1 MLIEINPQ
9 VLNQNVQNLDTVLG
23 FASRGAGR
31 AGRTTLDGHY
41 SSISGFDQLG
51 ASHGAV
57 IKGGIGSAMK
67 TMQQLTEQVNW
78 LKEALNSSRLAFS
91 SQNNFVSRGMDIADE
106 GGNVGGEEV
115 AFPNR
120 PDVVYEDFSFPQPVV
135 QKASSIDEL
144 AAAFASTNDSEVEE
158 AVATWKSLSEM
169 ATETSQNLR
178 NVAAEVG
185 EHNHGAVFD
194 KAVERIGE
202 IAANAESFAANA
214 STMAN
219 HVGLMSQLKTMRMSD
234 VLSAQQALSKIENPM
249 ERKVLE
255 EELLSR
261 LRSAIQSDV
270 GQSVPVIRNLVTMR
284 SNGGNSVQSIAT
296 GMGTIAGDGKFSHAG
311 LSSASG
317 ATLQPATM
325 GQHPDNLG
333 DFAAGNSRAGQSID
347 PFSLSTQQA
356 GWTNPEFQQ
365 SGGASSGL
373 NPIKAPLTSTYS
385 SMPASSGTFGAP
397 VLTPASAQTVSTH
410 PSSATGWGATPIGS
424 RAAAMAM
431 HLSAG
436 GLHNSKLHNSGLNGT
451 SKMGNSSIAQLGASP
466 QSGVSR
472 SAPFGAAGTQSANSA
487 RMSPMMGAPMGA
499 AGSKRRGKTKSVTS
513 SVEEDNNIAALL
525 GESPA
530 VVPGVIGSW
539 VRG

>member
-1 MLIEINPQ
+1 MLIQIDSN
-9 VLNQNVQNLDTVLG
+9 VLFANVDTLG
-23 FASRGAGR
+23 NIVSTTTNGIGSAGK
-31 AGRTTLDGHY
+31 TTLDGHY

-57 IKGGIGSAMK
+57 IKGGIGSATK

-115 AFPNR
+115 VFPNR

-169 ATETSQNLR
+169 ATETSQDLR

-234 VLSAQQALSKIENPM
+234 VLSAQQALSKIEDPM

-255 EELLSR
+255 EEFLSR
-261 LRSAIQSDV
+261 LQSAIQSDV

-284 SNGGNSVQSIAT
+284 STGGNSGQSIAT
-296 GMGTIAGDGKFSHAG
+296 GMETIAGNGKFSHAA

-333 DFAAGNSRAGQSID
+333 DFAAVNSRAGQSID

-356 GWTNPEFQQ
+356 GWTSPDFQP
-365 SGGASSGL
+365 SAGGSSGL
-373 NPIKAPLTSTYS
+373 NPIKAPLTSAHS
-385 SMPASSGTFGAP
+385 SM
-397 VLTPASAQTVSTH
+397 PASAQTVSTH
-410 PSSATGWGATPIGS
+410 PSSATGLGVTPIGP
-424 RAAAMAM
+424 RAHAMAM
-431 HLSAG
+431 YPSA
-436 GLHNSKLHNSGLNGT
+436 NSKPHNSGLNGT
-451 SKMGNSSIAQLGASP
+451 SKIGGSSIAQLGASP

-472 SAPFGAAGTQSANSA
+472 SASFGAAGTQSAHSA

-499 AGSKRRGKTKSVTS
+499 AGSKKRGKTKSVTS

>member
-1 MLIEINPQ
+1 MLIQIDSN
-9 VLNQNVQNLDTVLG
+9 VLFANVDTLG
-23 FASRGAGR
+23 NIVSTTTNGIGSAGK
-31 AGRTTLDGHY
+31 TTLDGHY

-115 AFPNR
+115 VFPNR

-169 ATETSQNLR
+169 ATETSQDLR

-234 VLSAQQALSKIENPM
+234 VLSAQQALSKIEDPM

-255 EELLSR
+255 EEFLSR
-261 LRSAIQSDV
+261 LQSAIQSDV

-284 SNGGNSVQSIAT
+284 SAGGNSGQSIAT
-296 GMGTIAGDGKFSHAG
+296 GMETIAGNGKFSHTG

-333 DFAAGNSRAGQSID
+333 DFAAVNSRTGQSID

-356 GWTNPEFQQ
+356 GWTSPDFQP
-365 SGGASSGL
+365 SAGGSSGL
-373 NPIKAPLTSTYS
+373 NPIKAPLTSAHS
-385 SMPASSGTFGAP
+385 SMPAS
-397 VLTPASAQTVSTH
+397 VQTVSTH
-410 PSSATGWGATPIGS
+410 PSSATGLGVTPIGP
-424 RAAAMAM
+424 RADAMAM
-431 HLSAG
+431 HPSA
-436 GLHNSKLHNSGLNGT
+436 NSKPHNSGLNGT
-451 SKMGNSSIAQLGASP
+451 SKIGGSSIAQLGASP

-472 SAPFGAAGTQSANSA
+472 SAAFGAAGTQSAHSA

-499 AGSKRRGKTKSVTS
+499 AGSKKRGKTKSVTS

>member
-1 MLIEINPQ
+1 
-9 VLNQNVQNLDTVLG
+9 
-23 FASRGAGR
+23 
-31 AGRTTLDGHY
+31 
-41 SSISGFDQLG
+41 
-51 ASHGAV
+51 
-57 IKGGIGSAMK
+57 
-67 TMQQLTEQVNW
+67 
-78 LKEALNSSRLAFS
+78 
-91 SQNNFVSRGMDIADE
+91 MDIADE

-115 AFPNR
+115 VFPNR

-169 ATETSQNLR
+169 ATETSQDLR

-185 EHNHGAVFD
+185 KHNHGAVFD

-234 VLSAQQALSKIENPM
+234 VLSVQQVLSKIEDPM

-255 EELLSR
+255 EEFLSR
-261 LRSAIQSDV
+261 LQSAIQSDV

-284 SNGGNSVQSIAT
+284 STGGNSGQSIAT
-296 GMGTIAGDGKFSHAG
+296 GMEAIAGNGKFSHTG
-311 LSSASG
+311 LSSAAG
-317 ATLQPATM
+317 ATLQPAAM
-325 GQHPDNLG
+325 VQHSNNLG
-333 DFAAGNSRAGQSID
+333 DFAAVKTGAGQSID
-347 PFSLSTQQA
+347 PFNLSTQQA
-356 GWTNPEFQQ
+356 GWKSPDFPP
-365 SGGASSGL
+365 SAGASSGL
-373 NPIKAPLTSTYS
+373 NPINAPFTSAHS
-385 SMPASSGTFGAP
+385 SM
-397 VLTPASAQTVSTH
+397 PASAQTVSTH
-410 PSSATGWGATPIGS
+410 PSAATGLGVTPIGP
-424 RAAAMAM
+424 RATVMAM
-431 HLSAG
+431 HPSAG
-436 GLHNSKLHNSGLNGT
+436 GLHNSKLHNTGLNGT
-451 SKMGNSSIAQLGASP
+451 SKIGSSSIAQLGASP
-466 QSGVSR
+466 QSAS
-472 SAPFGAAGTQSANSA
+472 FGTAGTQPAHSA
-487 RMSPMMGAPMGA
+487 RMSPMMGAPMA
-499 AGSKRRGKTKSVTS
+499 AAASKKRGKTKSVTS

>member
-1 MLIEINPQ
+1 MLVQIDQSILKTNVGALGEI
-9 VLNQNVQNLDTVLG
+9 LDITALG
-23 FASRGAGR
+23 AKSATK
-31 AGRTTLDGHY
+31 TTLDGHY

-115 AFPNR
+115 VFPNR

-169 ATETSQNLR
+169 ATETSQDLR

-234 VLSAQQALSKIENPM
+234 VLSAQQALSKIEDPM

-255 EELLSR
+255 EEFLSR
-261 LRSAIQSDV
+261 LQSAIQSDV

-284 SNGGNSVQSIAT
+284 STGGNSGQSIAT
-296 GMGTIAGDGKFSHAG
+296 GMETIAGNGKFSHAA
-311 LSSASG
+311 LSPASG

-333 DFAAGNSRAGQSID
+333 DFAAVNSRAGQSID

-356 GWTNPEFQQ
+356 GWTSPDFQP
-365 SGGASSGL
+365 SAGGSSGL
-373 NPIKAPLTSTYS
+373 NPIKAPLNSVHS
-385 SMPASSGTFGAP
+385 NMPASAGTFSALAP
-397 VLTPASAQTVSTH
+397 APAQTVSTH
-410 PSSATGWGATPIGS
+410 PSSATGLGTTPIGP

-431 HLSAG
+431 HPSAK

-472 SAPFGAAGTQSANSA
+472 SASFGAAGTQSAHSA

-499 AGSKRRGKTKSVTS
+499 AGSKKRGKTKSVTS

>member
-1 MLIEINPQ
+1 MLIQIDSN
-9 VLNQNVQNLDTVLG
+9 VLFANVDTLG
-23 FASRGAGR
+23 NIVSTTTNGIGSAGK
-31 AGRTTLDGHY
+31 TTLDGDY

-115 AFPNR
+115 VFPNR

-158 AVATWKSLSEM
+158 AVETWKSLSEM
-169 ATETSQNLR
+169 ATETSQDLR

-234 VLSAQQALSKIENPM
+234 VLSAQQALSKIEDPM

-255 EELLSR
+255 EEFLSR
-261 LRSAIQSDV
+261 LQSAIQSDV

-284 SNGGNSVQSIAT
+284 STGGNSGQSIAT
-296 GMGTIAGDGKFSHAG
+296 GMETIAGNGKFSHAG

-333 DFAAGNSRAGQSID
+333 DFAAVNSRAGQSID

-356 GWTNPEFQQ
+356 GWTSPDFQP
-365 SGGASSGL
+365 SAGGSSGL
-373 NPIKAPLTSTYS
+373 NPIKAPLNSAHS
-385 SMPASSGTFGAP
+385 SMPASAGTFNA
-397 VLTPASAQTVSTH
+397 LAPASAQRVSTH
-410 PSSATGWGATPIGS
+410 PSSATGLGVTPIGP
-424 RAAAMAM
+424 RATAMAT
-431 HLSAG
+431 HPSA
-436 GLHNSKLHNSGLNGT
+436 NSKLHNTGLNGT
-451 SKMGNSSIAQLGASP
+451 PKIGGSSIAQLGASP

-472 SAPFGAAGTQSANSA
+472 SASLGAGGTQSAHSA

-499 AGSKRRGKTKSVTS
+499 AGSKKRGKTKSVTS

>member
-1 MLIEINPQ
+1 MLIQIDSN
-9 VLNQNVQNLDTVLG
+9 VLFANVDTLG
-23 FASRGAGR
+23 NIVSTTTNGIGSAGK
-31 AGRTTLDGHY
+31 TTLDGHY

-67 TMQQLTEQVNW
+67 TMQQLTEQINW

-115 AFPNR
+115 VFPNR

-169 ATETSQNLR
+169 ATETSQDLR

-234 VLSAQQALSKIENPM
+234 VLSAQQALSKIEDPM

-255 EELLSR
+255 EEFLSR
-261 LRSAIQSDV
+261 LQSAIQSDV

-284 SNGGNSVQSIAT
+284 STGGNSGQSIAT
-296 GMGTIAGDGKFSHAG
+296 GMETIAGNGKFSHAA
-311 LSSASG
+311 LSPASG

-333 DFAAGNSRAGQSID
+333 DFAAVNSRAGQSID

-356 GWTNPEFQQ
+356 GWTSPDFQP
-365 SGGASSGL
+365 SAGGSSGL
-373 NPIKAPLTSTYS
+373 NPIKAPLNSAHS
-385 SMPASSGTFGAP
+385 SMPASAGTFNA
-397 VLTPASAQTVSTH
+397 LAPASAQRVSTH
-410 PSSATGWGATPIGS
+410 PSSATGLGVTPIGP
-424 RAAAMAM
+424 RATAMAT
-431 HLSAG
+431 HPSA
-436 GLHNSKLHNSGLNGT
+436 NSKLHNTGLNGT
-451 SKMGNSSIAQLGASP
+451 PKIGGSSIAQLGASP

-472 SAPFGAAGTQSANSA
+472 SASLGAGGTQSAHSA

-499 AGSKRRGKTKSVTS
+499 AGSKKRGKTKSVTS

>member
-1 MLIEINPQ
+1 MLVQIDQSILKINVGALGEI
-9 VLNQNVQNLDTVLG
+9 LDITALG
-23 FASRGAGR
+23 AKSATK
-31 AGRTTLDGHY
+31 TTLDGHY

-115 AFPNR
+115 VFPNR

-169 ATETSQNLR
+169 ATETSQDLR

-234 VLSAQQALSKIENPM
+234 VLSAQQALSKIEDPM

-255 EELLSR
+255 EEFLSR
-261 LRSAIQSDV
+261 LQSAIQSDV
-270 GQSVPVIRNLVTMR
+270 VQSVPVIRNLVTMR
-284 SNGGNSVQSIAT
+284 STGGNSGQSIAT
-296 GMGTIAGDGKFSHAG
+296 GMETIAGNGKFSHAA

-333 DFAAGNSRAGQSID
+333 DFAAVNSRAGQSID

-356 GWTNPEFQQ
+356 GWTSPDFQP
-365 SGGASSGL
+365 SAGGSSGL
-373 NPIKAPLTSTYS
+373 NPIKAPLTSAHS
-385 SMPASSGTFGAP
+385 SMPASAGTFGAP
-397 VLTPASAQTVSTH
+397 ASAQRVSTH
-410 PSSATGWGATPIGS
+410 PSSATGLGVTPIGP
-424 RAAAMAM
+424 RADAMAM
-431 HLSAG
+431 YPSA
-436 GLHNSKLHNSGLNGT
+436 NSKPHNSGLNGT
-451 SKMGNSSIAQLGASP
+451 SKIGGSSIAQLGASP

-472 SAPFGAAGTQSANSA
+472 SASFGAAGTQSAHSA

-499 AGSKRRGKTKSVTS
+499 AGSKKRGKTKSVTS